1 MYLFTRNLA
10 ELMEQFIQESKTITA
25 PVVIEGGAGCAILPS
40 CADLFVFYK
49 KCLVQC
55 AQLST
60 ALPMVDL
67 AKLFQ
72 KYLREYAIRMLQ
84 NSLPK

>member
-1 MYLFTRNLA
+1 
-10 ELMEQFIQESKTITA
+10 MEQFIQEAKNA
-25 PVVIEGGAGCAILPS
+25 PAPKVTEGGAGCAILPS

-60 ALPMVDL
+60 AQPMVDL

-72 KYLREYAIRMLQ
+72 KYLRDYAVRMLQ
-84 NSLPK
+84 NNLPK